1 MLQAI
6 SIAIAGSFY
15 PVGLLFVLRYLA
27 APRGLFIATMFLIGG
42 AIGCLV
48 VAFLELALLSAL
60 PLRGE
65 ENSTPNGTVY
75 IVMGVV
81 VLLVT
86 AVIAR
91 PRKGPGTIEI
101 AEVGADPEIKVGKGA
116 PGPGRSLATGMLIYS
131 PGLGLIG
138 AVKVLHDQDFSVALT
153 VVGVFLCTLIMLWMA
168 ELPILATAVSPD
180 RSGPVLRSAGD
191 FIARNGKT
199 ISLVIV
205 VGIGLYF
212 IAKGISIIHSGQ

>member
-48 VAFLELALLSAL
+48 VAFLELALLNAL
-60 PLRGE
+60 PLRGS
-65 ENSTPNGTVY
+65 ENSTPNGTAY
-75 IVMGVV
+75 IVMGVA
-81 VLLVT
+81 VLIIT
-86 AVIAR
+86 AVIAI
-91 PRKGPGTIEI
+91 PHKGPGTIEV
-101 AEVGADPEIKVGKGA
+101 AEVGADPELKVGKGA
-116 PGPGRSLATGMLIYS
+116 PGPGRSLATGMIIYS

-138 AVKVLHDQDFSVALT
+138 AVKVLHDQNFSVGVT
-153 VVGVFLCTLIMLWMA
+153 VIGVIICTFIMLWMA
-168 ELPILATAVSPD
+168 ELPIAATAISPD
-180 RSGPVLRSAGD
+180 RSGPKLREAGD

-199 ISLVIV
+199 ISLIIV
-205 VGIGLYF
+205 VAIGLYF
-212 IAKGISIIHSGQ
+212 IGKGISIIHNGQ